1 MNKKSIV
8 KLTQE
13 SENLVYTCL
22 EDIEYLIQLHAELGY
37 YEMEAF
43 LEKSIADKVQRSL
56 DKRGF
61 YCKILKFKALPNEVR
76 IYVSWIS
83 SL

>member
-13 SENLVYTCL
+13 SENIVYTSL
-22 EDIEYLIQLHAELGY
+22 EDVEYLIQLHAELGY
-37 YEMEAF
+37 YEMETF
-43 LEKSIADKVQRSL
+43 IEKDIANKIQQSL
-56 DKRGF
+56 DKKGF
-61 YCKILKFKALPNEVR
+61 YCRIINFKALPNEVR

>member
-13 SENLVYTCL
+13 SENLVYTSL
-22 EDIEYLIQLHAELGY
+22 EDVEYLIQLHAELGY

-43 LEKSIADKVQRSL
+43 VEKDISSKIQQSL

-61 YCKILKFKALPNEVR
+61 YCRIIKFKALQNEVR

-83 SL
+83 SF